1 MRILLVE
8 DDALLGD
15 AVSVGMRQTGHAIDW
30 VRDAPAATAALHAVA
45 YDGVILDLGL
55 PRGSGLDVLRW
66 LRRRGQPCAVVI
78 TTARDRVAD
87 RVAGLDAG
95 ADDYIVKPFDLDEL
109 AARLRAVERR
119 RRSQAGS
126 TVRVGEVEIDLSTK
140 VVTRAGDAIELTARE
155 YALLESLMLE
165 PGRIASRPEL
175 EERLYGFDDAI
186 GSNVVEVFVHKLRK
200 KLGDDFIRNVR
211 GRGYQI
217 PPHA

>member
-15 AVSVGMRQTGHAIDW
+15 AVSVGMRQNGHAIDW

-140 VVTRAGDAIELTARE
+140 VVTRAGDVVELTARE

-200 KLGDDFIRNVR
+200 KLGEDFIRNVR